1 MAWKRIEDRQLE
13 WDLMQAGLLWVLG
26 DSGTY
31 YRYDTDCAMRWQAAH
46 SKRRWFSAE
55 NWRKNYI
62 QLED

>member
-31 YRYDTDCAMRWQAAH
+31 HHYSADCAVRWQH
-46 SKRRWFSAE
+46 QYNKREWFSTE
-55 NWRKNYI
+55 NWRHNYI